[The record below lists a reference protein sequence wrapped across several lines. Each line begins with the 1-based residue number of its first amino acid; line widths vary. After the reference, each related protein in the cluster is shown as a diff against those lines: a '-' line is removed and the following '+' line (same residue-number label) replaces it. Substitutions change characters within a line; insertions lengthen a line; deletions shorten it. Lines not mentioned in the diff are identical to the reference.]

1 MKRLLE
7 STKGMSL
14 VELMV
19 VLIVLSVGI
28 LPLTLV
34 QTRSSTDVFN
44 SGQRTEALNLG
55 QMQMERVKALGF
67 NNAVTDSGTVGV
79 YTWDAQVLPAGL
91 GLEQITVTV
100 QWQEQGEPR
109 SLQLSNVMSMR

>member
-1 MKRLLE
+1 MKRFFKNN
-7 STKGMSL
+7 KGMSL

-19 VLIVLSVGI
+19 VLLILSIGI
-28 LPLTLV
+28 IPIALV
-34 QTRSSTDVFN
+34 QTQSNRDVFN
-44 SGQRTEALNLG
+44 SGQRTEALNIG

-67 NNAVTDSGTVGV
+67 NNAASDSGTVGV
-79 YTWDAQVLPAGL
+79 YTWSTSVQPAGF
-91 GLEQITVTV
+91 GLEQLTVTV